1 MLFTCDIVSILSF
14 IFRLD
19 AELGDEVEVPTLHVL
34 YSTSEQNSVITR
46 PYPTPDI
53 LQVREQL
60 LDWIAEEALGGDR
73 EAAEWI
79 LLSTIA
85 RV

>member
-1 MLFTCDIVSILSF
+1 MAE
-14 IFRLD
+14 RLANGD
-19 AELGDEVEVPTLHVL
+19 ALRRVPGEQLGDEVEVPTLHVL